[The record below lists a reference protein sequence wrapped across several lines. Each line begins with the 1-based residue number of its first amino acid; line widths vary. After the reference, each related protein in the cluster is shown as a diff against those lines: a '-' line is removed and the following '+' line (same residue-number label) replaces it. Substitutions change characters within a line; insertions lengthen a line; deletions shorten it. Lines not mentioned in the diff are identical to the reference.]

1 MNLRRRNHACG
12 AGRSRIAGALKMLLV
27 AVAVLLPQLLPAEA
41 IARRKAVVPVFAPP
55 VAPTPALL
63 TAIDAALA
71 DNRIDSAREI
81 ISRAQ
86 SRYVGPELQLRAAE
100 LALAAGDPAGAAAG
114 FAELISEPDVAARAQ
129 QGVGIARLLQG
140 NLAAATTAID
150 AALALDPALVRAWN
164 ARGVI
169 ADRRRDWRLADEAY
183 GRALAIDPQSATA
196 LTNRGYS
203 RLLRGN
209 NSDAEMDLA
218 RAVAIEPGLKT
229 ARTNLRFA
237 RAMQG
242 RYAEAFSGSSR
253 KDLAADL
260 NTVGFAAMSRGDYTT
275 AETYFNRALAVNKS
289 FDRTAWNNLLYLKAR
304 NGSAPDPDAA
314 AVGIDR

>member
-1 MNLRRRNHACG
+1 MSGTDPVRTG
-12 AGRSRIAGALKMLLV
+12 
-27 AVAVLLPQLLPAEA
+27 AVLKILLLAVLMLSPQLRPAEA
-41 IARRKAVVPVFAPP
+41 MARRKPVVPVVAAPE
-55 VAPTPALL
+55 APTPALL
-63 TAIDAALA
+63 AAIDAALA
-71 DNRIDSAREI
+71 DHRLDSAREI
-81 ISRAQ
+81 ISRSR
-86 SRYVGPELQLRAAE
+86 SRYAGTELQLREAE
-100 LALAAGDPAGAAAG
+100 LALASSDMAGAAAG
-114 FAELISEPDVAARAQ
+114 FADIVAEPVAAARAQ
-129 QGVGIARLLQG
+129 QGLGIARLLQG
-140 NLAAATTAID
+140 DLAAATTAID

-169 ADRRRDWRLADEAY
+169 ADRRRDWRQADEAY
-183 GRALAIDPQSATA
+183 GRALAIDPQSAA
-196 LTNRGYS
+196 VLTNRGYS
-203 RLLRGN
+203 QLLRGN
-209 NSDAEMDLA
+209 NSEAEADLA
-218 RAVAIEPGLKT
+218 RAVAIEPGLTT

-242 RYAEAFSGSSR
+242 RYADAFAGSSR

-275 AETYFNRALAVNKS
+275 AETYFKRALAINKR